1 MERLLRK
8 PEARRCFAV
17 GKTTFEERIV
27 PRLDK
32 VYVGPRTVTFTQ
44 TSVERLL
51 EELKA
56 ESATYSPAPIDH
68 LRRRRDTDLKAAA
81 EADAAPSQA
90 PKRKAAKQREANT
103 TAT

>member
-32 VYVGPRTVTFTQ
+32 VFVGPRTVTFTQ
-44 TSVERLL
+44 TSVERLI

-56 ESATYSPAPIDH
+56 ESAAV
-68 LRRRRDTDLKAAA
+68 AAA
-81 EADAAPSQA
+81 APPVPVA
-90 PKRKAAKQREANT
+90 KRKASVNDIGNGERHEHHDGEQRQRHKPR
-103 TAT
+103 

>member
-1 MERLLRK
+1 VERLLRK
-8 PEARRCFAV
+8 PEARRCFSV

-44 TSVERLL
+44 TSVERLM

-56 ESATYSPAPIDH
+56 ESAAI
-68 LRRRRDTDLKAAA
+68 AAA
-81 EADAAPSQA
+81 APPVPVA
-90 PKRKAAKQREANT
+90 KRKAHA
-103 TAT
+103 